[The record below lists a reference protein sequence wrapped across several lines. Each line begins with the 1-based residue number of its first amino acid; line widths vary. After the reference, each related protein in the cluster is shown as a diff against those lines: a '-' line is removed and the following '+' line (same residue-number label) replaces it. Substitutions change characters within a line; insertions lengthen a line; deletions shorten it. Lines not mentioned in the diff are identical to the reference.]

1 MISLDGNCF
10 NYKVKFQGVNFPQ
23 DGPVMQKKTR
33 GWDPSTERLYEWDGW
48 QRGDVHMAL
57 KLENGRHYTCNFQ
70 TTYK

>member
-1 MISLDGNCF
+1 MKRLDGDSF
-10 NYKVKFQGVNFPQ
+10 IYEVRFLGVNFPR

-33 GWDPSTERLYEWDGW
+33 GWDPSTERLYECGGW

-57 KLENGRHYTCNFQ
+57 KLENGGHYTCDFK